1 MLAGSRTRPI
11 DQDIEAAVAG
21 GDDLQE
27 DTVIEPRGQMKQSLS
42 RDPSRNM
49 GSDLHDVDSFHTA
62 ATMDSLSP
70 THNRL
75 AALSSRSSSSPRL
88 LSDEEN
94 AQMNRKIDRL
104 VAAIED
110 RRPIHFE
117 PDAETGEVEV
127 FADSHAEVTDSEY
140 DEGDELERDMAAS
153 PENFGRIIRYG
164 DGVRRIRSQNSLHYA
179 DSDDSWV
186 STDSKKSSSNAWERA
201 VAAANVRF
209 ALAQEGVDQVG
220 TVVRES
226 FRSPEIGGRAR
237 QGRHL
242 IREVSPIPLDFYKPL
257 RTSTPS
263 NHSNG
268 SELDTSSPLFGK
280 SCERILRETYAE
292 PPESTFHRGSPEN
305 SHLDKWTFI
314 SEPRDVPSLEEPKP
328 ETLSGMERAFG
339 VFQDGS
345 NGESPGKKFEKSA
358 LHSKAL
364 KDVSNLRR
372 PGYLHFNSFAK
383 DTKDASGGK
392 NPATPAAASPI
403 EFGGASNPQSR
414 RAYIHNKWPGLLGD
428 RSDRS
433 MAESPSLDGAARRR
447 NEQAIGSPIDESL
460 YAISHARTSLADSS
474 VNADPTRQAHFDLAL
489 ARLEGRALPPPP
501 SPINRYPDWAA
512 LFDRDVQ
519 FEGSHRP
526 LPLYGPKPSRTSTLR
541 RGIWRYFW

>member
-1 MLAGSRTRPI
+1 MLVGTHTRPS
-11 DQDIEAAVAG
+11 DRDVEAAVAG
-21 GDDLQE
+21 GDDLLE
-27 DTVIEPRGQMKQSLS
+27 DTVIEPRGQMKQSFSGDLS
-42 RDPSRNM
+42 KNK
-49 GSDLHDVDSFHTA
+49 GSDLHEVDSFHTA
-62 ATMDSLSP
+62 APMDSLSP
-70 THNRL
+70 SQNRL
-75 AALSSRSSSSPRL
+75 AALSIRSSSSHI

-94 AQMNRKIDRL
+94 TRINRKIDRL

-127 FADSHAEVTDSEY
+127 FAEPHVEVTGSDS
-140 DEGDELERDMAAS
+140 DEGDELERDIAAS

-164 DGVRRIRSQNSLHYA
+164 NGIHRIRSQSSLDYA
-179 DSDDSWV
+179 GSDGSWV
-186 STDSKKSSSNAWERA
+186 STNSKKSSSNAWERA

-209 ALAQEGVDQVG
+209 ALAHGGVDQVG
-220 TVVRES
+220 TVVRKQ
-226 FRSPEIGGRAR
+226 FHSPEVERRAR

-263 NHSNG
+263 IHSNG

-280 SCERILRETYAE
+280 SCEQILRETYAE
-292 PPESTFHRGSPEN
+292 PPESTFQRGSPGN

-314 SEPRDVPSLEEPKP
+314 SEPRDMASPEEPKP
-328 ETLSGMERAFG
+328 EAPSGMERAFG
-339 VFQDGS
+339 VFQDRS
-345 NGESPGKKFEKSA
+345 NGESPGKKIEKSA

-383 DTKDASGGK
+383 DAKETNGRRDS
-392 NPATPAAASPI
+392 ATPTAASSI
-403 EFGGASNPQSR
+403 GFEGASNPKSR
-414 RAYIHNKWPGLLGD
+414 RAYIKKKWPGLLGES
-428 RSDRS
+428 SDGS
-433 MAESPSLDGAARRR
+433 MAKTPSLDGAARRR
-447 NEQAIGSPIDESL
+447 NEQAIGSTIDESL
-460 YAISHARTSLADSS
+460 YALSHARTSLADSS
-474 VNADPTRQAHFDLAL
+474 LNADPTRQAHFDLAL

-501 SPINRYPDWAA
+501 SPINRHPDWAA

-526 LPLYGPKPSRTSTLR
+526 LPLYGPMPSRTSTLR

>member
-1 MLAGSRTRPI
+1 MLVGTHTRPS
-11 DQDIEAAVAG
+11 DRDVEAAVAG
-21 GDDLQE
+21 GDDLLE
-27 DTVIEPRGQMKQSLS
+27 DTVIEPRGQMKQSFSGNLS
-42 RDPSRNM
+42 KNK
-49 GSDLHDVDSFHTA
+49 GSDLHEVDSFHTA

-70 THNRL
+70 TQHRL
-75 AALSSRSSSSPRL
+75 TALSIRSSSSPHL

-94 AQMNRKIDRL
+94 ARMNRKIDRL

-110 RRPIHFE
+110 GHPIYFE

-127 FADSHAEVTDSEY
+127 FADSHVEVTDSE
-140 DEGDELERDMAAS
+140 
-153 PENFGRIIRYG
+153 I
-164 DGVRRIRSQNSLHYA
+164 VRRIRSQHSLQYA

-209 ALAQEGVDQVG
+209 ALAQRGVDQVG
-220 TVVRES
+220 TVVRKA
-226 FRSPEIGGRAR
+226 FHSPETGRQAR
-237 QGRHL
+237 QGRQL
-242 IREVSPIPLDFYKPL
+242 VREVSPIPLNYCKPL

-263 NHSNG
+263 IHSNG
-268 SELDTSSPLFGK
+268 SEQDTSSPLFGK

-292 PPESTFHRGSPEN
+292 PPEWTFRRGSPEN
-305 SHLDKWTFI
+305 SHRDKWTFI
-314 SEPRDVPSLEEPKP
+314 SEPRDLPSLEEPKP
-328 ETLSGMERAFG
+328 ETFSGMERAFG

-345 NGESPGKKFEKSA
+345 NGESPGKKIEKSA

-383 DTKDASGGK
+383 DTEDASGGR
-392 NPATPAAASPI
+392 NSATPAAASPI
-403 EFGGASNPQSR
+403 GFGGALNPQSR
-414 RAYIHNKWPGLLGD
+414 REYIKKKWPGLLGD
-428 RSDRS
+428 RSDGG
-433 MAESPSLDGAARRR
+433 MTELPGLDGAARRR

-460 YAISHARTSLADSS
+460 YALSHARTSLVDSS
-474 VNADPTRQAHFDLAL
+474 LNADPARQAHFDLAL

-501 SPINRYPDWAA
+501 SPINRHPDWAA

-526 LPLYGPKPSRTSTLR
+526 LPLYGPMPSRTSTLR